1 MLNSTAYLLND
12 KLQPIEGP
20 GKIGQLF
27 ISSPNLAIGYCGG
40 KTNVRGFIQSGVSLN
55 MLYKHLL

>member
-12 KLQPIEGP
+12 NLQPIEGP

-55 MLYKHLL
+55 KL